1 MTALLEMPVRSSAF
15 RRSRLVGDL
24 LPPEGG
30 TTNGDDEEVAIR
42 IRGLRKN
49 YGDLEAAR
57 GVDLEIQRG
66 EIFGLIGPDGAGKT
80 SIFQILGG
88 VMAATAGEA
97 IVFGRPARD
106 ARSMIGYLTQT
117 FSLYQDLSV
126 SENLRYVG
134 QLRKLSNRQIAE
146 RGNHYLRLFDMD
158 RFTDRLAGRLSGG
171 MKQKLALAC
180 ALIAEPKVLLLDEPT
195 TGVDPVSRREF
206 WDTLAG
212 LSADGMTIV
221 VATPYL
227 DEAERCTR
235 VALMHGGTI
244 HQVGTPAEI
253 RRDLG
258 LHRLEVRAANL
269 GRAEDVLGKIADVSS
284 DIADVQ
290 RFGDRLDVMA
300 RDVESGERLTR
311 SALVSV
317 GIDVREISVGAP
329 TLENAFVSILRELNG
344 EIKASPFPRRR
355 QFREREPD
363 AIAIGAR
370 HLHKRFGA
378 FHAVNDVNIE
388 VKYGEIYGLLGANG
402 AGKTTTI
409 KILCGLLA
417 PSSGEME
424 LAGERAN
431 AGSLRSSFVRQRVGY
446 MSQKFSLY
454 DDLTINDNL
463 DFFAGVYQVPPEER
477 EEKKRWVLEFSGLEG
492 RGEMLTGELPGG
504 WKQRVAFGAAI
515 MHEPSVLFLDE
526 PTSGVDPL
534 ARRAFWRMI
543 NQLADRGVAVLV
555 TTHYLEEAEQCNR
568 LGFMVAGEL
577 VAEGTPT
584 GIKAVQGGHLIEFIT
599 DAPQRAADLLKA
611 EMERWRVSLFG
622 DRLHVVVDEE
632 PAQGIQRLRGR
643 LMAESIKVMDAREE
657 RYSLEDVFISVVEQA
672 RQKGKVAA
680 GD

>member
-1 MTALLEMPVRSSAF
+1 MSALLEITR
-15 RRSRLVGDL
+15 
-24 LPPEGG
+24 
-30 TTNGDDEEVAIR
+30 NGSDCGLALAGLNDREPADETEVAIR
-42 IRGLRKN
+42 IRGLGKS
-49 YGDLEAAR
+49 YGDTEVVR
-57 GVDLEIQRG
+57 GIDLDIDRG

-80 SIFQILGG
+80 SVFQILGG
-88 VMAATAGEA
+88 VMAATVGEA
-97 IVFGRPARD
+97 KVFGQTTRD
-106 ARSMIGYLTQT
+106 ARSSIGYLTQT

-134 QLRKLSNRQIAE
+134 QLRKLKRREIEE
-146 RGNHYLRLFDMD
+146 RGLHYLKLFDMD
-158 RFTDRLAGRLSGG
+158 RFTARLAGKLSGG

-206 WDTLAG
+206 WDTLAA

-235 VALMHGGTI
+235 VALMHDGAI
-244 HQVGTPAEI
+244 HQIGTPAEI
-253 RRDLG
+253 RSNLG
-258 LHRLEVRAANL
+258 LHRLEVRAEKL
-269 GRAEDVLGKIADVSS
+269 GLAEGVLGEIPG
-284 DIADVQ
+284 IADVQ
-290 RFGDRLDVMA
+290 RFGDRLDVMV
-300 RDVESGERLTR
+300 RDMRLGERLTR
-311 SALVSV
+311 DALGAA
-317 GIDVREISVGAP
+317 GIEVHEIGSGSP

-344 EIKASPFPRRR
+344 ELKASPFPQRR
-355 QFREREPD
+355 QFRQREPG

-370 HLHKRFGA
+370 DLHKRFGA
-378 FHAVNDVNIE
+378 FHAVKGVNIE

-417 PSSGEME
+417 PSGGEME
-424 LAGERAN
+424 LAGER
-431 AGSLRSSFVRQRVGY
+431 GSLRTSFVRRRVGY

-477 EEKKRWVLEFSGLEG
+477 EEKKRWVLEFSGLNG
-492 RGEMLTGELPGG
+492 CGEMLTGELPGG

-568 LGFMVAGEL
+568 LGLMVAGEL
-577 VAEGTPT
+577 VAEGTPS
-584 GIKAVQGGHLIEFIT
+584 GIKAAQTGHLIELIA
-599 DAPQRAADLLKA
+599 DEPQRAANLLKG

-632 PAQGIQRLRGR
+632 PVEGIRKITRRLAGAGLRIDR
-643 LMAESIKVMDAREE
+643 AYEE
-657 RYSLEDVFISVVEQA
+657 RYSLEDVFIAVVEKA
-672 RQKGKVAA
+672 RQAGKVAS